1 MIEPGD
7 YKIVDYDFNTESVIK
22 QNNLLKKQNSKF
34 KTWFAISLIVVG
46 VVVIYVVSKDLRKN
60 ELDD

>member
-1 MIEPGD
+1 MIEHGS
-7 YKIVDYDFNTESVIK
+7 YRIVGNNFQIDSVIQ
-22 QNNLLKKQNSKF
+22 QNNILKKQNSNLT
-34 KTWFAISLIVVG
+34 TWLAISLIVAG